1 MIFLLIL
8 RFFIHR
14 KKKINK
20 YKMDGN
26 VNFDQI
32 DDKTYKQL
40 DLKIYDDE
48 HPNLNIMVCSQS
60 FLQIINFGIYRKE
73 FNLFSFRLF
82 YM

>member
-1 MIFLLIL
+1 
-8 RFFIHR
+8 
-14 KKKINK
+14 
-20 YKMDGN
+20 MDGN